1 MEPTKPEENKE
12 EKFAF
17 PAREP
22 RVGEIALTT
31 SGDAYLTLDS
41 TGLDGCSDCDLANGV
56 SVESCSRYK
65 QCSAFWRGD
74 KKPVRFRAVE
84 NFDEALAQTLLTRA
98 DPIDFVTYPTGA
110 KRERDDRKPRYDLIS
125 PLAEERIARRL
136 AEGAEKYGE
145 RNWEKGVPI
154 SRCVASALRHLHAY
168 RRGEIDEDHLAAT
181 VCNLMFALHFE
192 ESVKIG
198 DVALEIF
205 DLPFHAKRRRVKNP
219 IGRNA
224 KTLC

>member
-1 MEPTKPEENKE
+1 MSEVIKD

-17 PAREP
+17 PARAP
-22 RVGEIALTT
+22 RVGEIALTAN
-31 SGDAYLTLDS
+31 GDAYLTLDS
-41 TGLDGCSDCDLANGV
+41 TGLDGCSDCDLANGFD
-56 SVESCSRYK
+56 VETCPRYK
-65 QCSAFWRGD
+65 QCSAFWRED
-74 KKPVRFRAVE
+74 KKAVRFRAVE
-84 NFDEALAQTLLTRA
+84 NFDEALAQTLLTRSE
-98 DPIDFVTYPTGA
+98 PIDVVTYPTGA

-181 VCNLMFALHFE
+181 ACNLMFARHFE
-192 ESVKIG
+192 ESVKSG
-198 DVALEIF
+198 ATPLEVL
-205 DLPFHAKRRRVKNP
+205 DLPFHAKKRLK
-219 IGRNA
+219 
-224 KTLC
+224 K